1 MYYKN
6 LKNKIDKKNA
16 NIAIIGLGYV
26 GLPLLIQFYRK
37 GFNCIGIDTDK
48 KKIDLF
54 NKKNYS
60 NKYFGH
66 IIQRKNKHF
75 FENDQKLE
83 LTSDYS
89 YISKAD
95 TIIMLPTPIYKNNKP
110 NLNYI
115 SSSLKGMKKY
125 LKKDNFYL

>member
-1 MYYKN
+1 MTY
-6 LKNKIDKKNA
+6 LIKK
-16 NIAIIGLGYV
+16 
-26 GLPLLIQFYRK
+26 LLQQIFWSH
-37 GFNCIGIDTDK
+37 F
-48 KKIDLF
+48 
-54 NKKNYS
+54 
-60 NKYFGH
+60 
-66 IIQRKNKHF
+66 QRKKKHF

-95 TIIMLPTPIYKNNKP
+95 TIIMCLPTPIYKNNKP

-125 LKKDNFYL
+125 LKGQHL